1 MTILLYSRL
10 IFEATKSPL
19 VVPISGGFP
28 VDLITHVGEP
38 IRKKEGE
45 SVLELKLRVE
55 TSLKSII
62 EKNRGKQ
69 SVLGALSERFLPKH
83 ENIYESFSRNIVFKL
98 NKIFNF
104 V

>member
-1 MTILLYSRL
+1 M
-10 IFEATKSPL
+10 FEATKSPL

-38 IRKKEGE
+38 IMKKEGE

-69 SVLGALSERFLPKH
+69 SVMGAISDRFLPNKKY
-83 ENIYESFSRNIVFKL
+83 ENIHELYSRNIVLKL
-98 NKIFNF
+98 NKVFNF
-104 V
+104 L